1 MSMMQFE
8 PDSIMPALER
18 LPKARPALIVSIA
31 FMLWLQAL
39 VNANSPIKI
48 SFLMNLLPM
57 KGFHHLEDQSL
68 QYNDANRHCFLWLVG
83 NNLQLPSKE
92 HLPCHFL
99 QQT

>member
-57 KGFHHLEDQSL
+57 KGFHHLEDQNPQRNSASHL
-68 QYNDANRHCFLWLVG
+68 QPIWPAGSMTLP
-83 NNLQLPSKE
+83 PSKA
-92 HLPCHFL
+92 L
-99 QQT
+99 

>member
-68 QYNDANRHCFLWLVG
+68 LRNNAN
-83 NNLQLPSKE
+83 
-92 HLPCHFL
+92 HL
-99 QQT
+99 